1 MLYRDDAAVL
11 SPRCGFCVLLGSR
24 VTILMLDTEEGRGAT
39 SRRGRTGRVSLVN
52 EGSQQSS
59 FSVGKAAPG
68 EKISAARGAG
78 ASDLLCLEL
87 GRLATSRRGGST
99 YPLATTGWKWGQ
111 TVRHPTPSTRRRL
124 NYYSR
129 NLTAPRPPPS
139 GPQDSPATPH
149 HLQSPQN

>member
-78 ASDLLCLEL
+78 ASDLLCLGL
-87 GRLATSRRGGST
+87 GRLATSRRGGCVT
-99 YPLATTGWKWGQ
+99 ERP
-111 TVRHPTPSTRRRL
+111 
-124 NYYSR
+124 
-129 NLTAPRPPPS
+129 PRPRGPS
-139 GPQDSPATPH
+139 YAAQSLAFFGRHTTVTTNLELARTTAACSPLGEGRSNDAGA
-149 HLQSPQN
+149 SGM